1 MTFFQSRVSLLKIN
15 IYISNPNNKTF
26 IALIII
32 SAIYNFG
39 MAFMLPKS
47 IGCSHDQLL
56 QGLLKTNPEEIKQN
70 ENRLFSVNMLNSFSV
85 TLIILQD
92 CG

>member
-1 MTFFQSRVSLLKIN
+1 MNTHDILQHQTDLSQGHRGCARTLL
-15 IYISNPNNKTF
+15 
-26 IALIII
+26 I

-92 CG
+92 CGWVQVI

>member
-1 MTFFQSRVSLLKIN
+1 MNTHDILQHQTDLSQGHRGCARTLL
-15 IYISNPNNKTF
+15 
-26 IALIII
+26 I

-39 MAFMLPKS
+39 MAVMLPKS

>member
-1 MTFFQSRVSLLKIN
+1 MNTHDILQHQTDLSQGHRVCARTLL
-15 IYISNPNNKTF
+15 
-26 IALIII
+26 I

-92 CG
+92 CGWVQVI